1 VARFG
6 FVFPGQGSQFVGMG
20 GDIIADFR
28 TARLV
33 FEEAEDELHMKLR
46 SLVLEGPADELAKTE
61 NTQPALLVLSVAIL
75 AALTDVGVG
84 SNNRPS
90 CAAGHSLGEYSAL
103 VAAGALS
110 MRRAAGLVA
119 KRGKFMQ
126 EAVAEGKGAMAAVIG
141 MEADALE
148 RLLEDVSTPD
158 EIVAAA
164 NFNAPGQIVIS
175 GNRTAVERAQERAK
189 EAGARAVIPLKVSV
203 PSHSPL
209 MKDAAERLGRELSGV
224 SFGEPEIPVV
234 ANVTAGPYPGA
245 SAISELLIRQLVEP
259 VRWEAGVRYMIAHEV
274 TDFIEVG
281 PGTVLAGLNKR
292 IDPKVATLSVGT
304 VEGLREAQKK
314 YQ

>member
-1 VARFG
+1 VR
-6 FVFPGQGSQFVGMG
+6 Q
-20 GDIIADFR
+20 
-28 TARLV
+28 
-33 FEEAEDELHMKLR
+33 
-46 SLVLEGPADELAKTE
+46 
-61 NTQPALLVLSVAIL
+61 
-75 AALTDVGVG
+75 
-84 SNNRPS
+84 
-90 CAAGHSLGEYSAL
+90 
-103 VAAGALS
+103 
-110 MRRAAGLVA
+110 AAGLVT

-141 MEADALE
+141 MEADTLE
-148 RLLEDVSTPD
+148 RVLEDVSTAD
-158 EIVAAA
+158 EIVTAA

-175 GNRTAVERAQERAK
+175 GHRAAVERAQERAK

-209 MKDAAERLGRELSGV
+209 MKDAAERLGRELAGV

-245 SAISELLIRQLVEP
+245 SAAADLLARQLVEP
-259 VRWEAGVRYMIAHEV
+259 VRWEEGVRYMIAHEV

-304 VEGLREAQKK
+304 VEGLRQAQKK